1 MNMGNKIMAVGF
13 GLSPLGL
20 GFFMPVLLPAA
31 AIIMVVGMLAVVL
44 DK

>member
-1 MNMGNKIMAVGF
+1 MGNKIMAVGF

-20 GFFMPVLLPAA
+20 GLFFPALIPA
-31 AIIMVVGMLAVVL
+31 GAIILVVGVIAVVL